1 MKPTLTYI
9 SSIFVDG
16 RSGELLLLS
25 TYLALLK
32 HFSLE
37 YIVSFFGIK
46 YLETEH
52 ITKEIEALNKGGSAK
67 ARLNLQAQILRY

>member
-1 MKPTLTYI
+1 MKRTLTYT

-25 TYLALLK
+25 TYLALMK
-32 HFSLE
+32 HYSLQ
-37 YIVSFFGIK
+37 YRVSSFGIK

-52 ITKEIEALNKGGSAK
+52 ITKEIEVLNKGGSAK
-67 ARLNLQAQILRY
+67 GKPSSTNS